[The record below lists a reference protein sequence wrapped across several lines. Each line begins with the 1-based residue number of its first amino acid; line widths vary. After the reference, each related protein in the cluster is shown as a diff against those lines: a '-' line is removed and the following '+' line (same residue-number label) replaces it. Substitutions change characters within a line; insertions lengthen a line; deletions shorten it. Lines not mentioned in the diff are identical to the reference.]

1 MPTEVESEK
10 RKSVLAEYRRA
21 ERAVRRNERLILAL
35 PLPPINQLRYAGFHL
50 AKAGAQTTPE
60 GVARELDRAICH
72 CQRAWF
78 DAFDDIVV
86 RLLEFYRNF
95 RERHYPEEA
104 IVHYYPEYP
113 QIRDEIVEIVEC
125 LRTPAYI
132 QTMGRTRAV
141 FLLRAARRLAIIR
154 RRLMK
159 VDCRLSNIIELRML
173 NEKAEERKRQAMQF
187 LVSLFVSISG
197 TVIGGFGLALTLK
210 QGNASTVSY
219 LLISAAV
226 LLISALL
233 YDFLGRL
240 IFRADWGNID

>member
-1 MPTEVESEK
+1 
-10 RKSVLAEYRRA
+10 
-21 ERAVRRNERLILAL
+21 
-35 PLPPINQLRYAGFHL
+35 
-50 AKAGAQTTPE
+50 
-60 GVARELDRAICH
+60 
-72 CQRAWF
+72 
-78 DAFDDIVV
+78 
-86 RLLEFYRNF
+86 
-95 RERHYPEEA
+95 
-104 IVHYYPEYP
+104 
-113 QIRDEIVEIVEC
+113 
-125 LRTPAYI
+125 
-132 QTMGRTRAV
+132 
-141 FLLRAARRLAIIR
+141 
-154 RRLMK
+154 MK